1 MNKITSKDIEEI
13 VGFSISDYCKKMIE
27 TYDLKFEYLDQTQ
40 RDKTILN
47 IINHIN
53 LDLEK
58 AGQHRLEKWEK
69 GWYENLEILKKENNV
84 NNLVPKYFGK
94 YNIARW
100 KQDFVKGNSIYF
112 DYYQLI
118 VLVDA
123 ILHEYVGNKY
133 DNLFEFG
140 CGPAYHLLRFGNF
153 NKDINLIGLD
163 WATASQDIIKEINDL
178 KINTK
183 IKGHHFDFFNPDYNI
198 DIPENS
204 AVFTCNALEQ
214 IGDNYKAF
222 VDFLLEKKPSIC
234 INFEPMVEFLDE
246 ENLIDKLCILYTKKR
261 NYLKGYLPYLEQLE
275 KEGKIEI
282 ILKKR
287 LQIGSFYI
295 EGNPVVIW
303 KIKEK

>member
-1 MNKITSKDIEEI
+1 MNKITPSDIEEI
-13 VGFSISDYCKKMIE
+13 LGFSISDHCIKTME
-27 TYDLKFEYLDQTQ
+27 NYDLNFEYLDQNQ
-40 RDKTILN
+40 RDKVILD

-58 AGQHRLEKWEK
+58 AGQHRLTKWEK
-69 GWYENLEILKKENNV
+69 GWYENLEILKNGNTI
-84 NNLVPKYFGK
+84 NSLVPKYFGK

-100 KQDFVKGNSIYF
+100 KQDFVKGNSKYF

-140 CGPAYHLLRFGNF
+140 CGPAYHLLRFGEF
-153 NKDINLIGLD
+153 NKNINLIGLD
-163 WATASQDIIKEINDL
+163 WATASQNIIQEINDL
-178 KINTK
+178 GINNK
-183 IKGHHFDFFNPDYNI
+183 IKGYRFDFFNPDYNI

-204 AVFTCNALEQ
+204 AIFTCNALEQ
-214 IGDNYKAF
+214 IGDNYKEF
-222 VDFLLEKKPSIC
+222 IDYLLAKKPSLC

-246 ENLIDKLCILYTKKR
+246 NNLVDQLCVLYNKKR
-261 NYLKGYLPYLEQLE
+261 NYLKEYLPYLEQLE

-287 LQIGSFYI
+287 LQIGSLYI

-303 KIKEK
+303 KIKN